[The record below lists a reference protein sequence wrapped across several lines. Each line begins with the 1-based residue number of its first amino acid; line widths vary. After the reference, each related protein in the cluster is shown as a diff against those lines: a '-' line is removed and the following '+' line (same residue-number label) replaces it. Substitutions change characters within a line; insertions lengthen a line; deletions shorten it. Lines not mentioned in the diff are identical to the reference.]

1 MSVAVV
7 DLLMPKLGLT
17 MTEGVVSQWSC
28 QPGGRFAPGDI
39 LLVVET
45 EKIANDVEATAS
57 GVLREILVP
66 EGETVPV
73 GEPIARWEPEDAS
86 KAAVA
91 PVSTETAAAPI
102 GREDGRQARDLPSRR
117 PEGARVVV
125 TPYARRLAAERGVD
139 LRSLTGLG
147 EGGRIRAAD
156 VLAASPKDEPDTS
169 SVPVAEAEPTFRGGG
184 TLVQPTGYQQ
194 SAARRLSAAKRDTPH
209 FYLSAEVDVG
219 ELLRLRQ
226 KLVSVGGIERLTL
239 TPFFLI
245 AMAQA
250 LREEPD
256 ANRVWSDA
264 GIVAFDTVD
273 VGMAVHTD
281 RGLLVPMVRDA
292 GSLTLRK
299 LAAEAS
305 RLTTRTRAG
314 DLSIDD
320 FGGGAATVSNGGMF
334 DVTYMSSIITPGQS
348 SILGVGS
355 VRSVFRP
362 DLEGRP
368 TLRQEIGL
376 VLSCDHR
383 VFDGVLGLRLLSRI
397 RGYLQDPLSLLIR

>member
-28 QPGGRFAPGDI
+28 QPGGRFAPGDV
-39 LLVVET
+39 LVVVET

-73 GEPIARWEPEDAS
+73 GAPIARWEPEGAV

-91 PVSTETAAAPI
+91 PVASQTAAAPT
-102 GREDGRQARDLPSRR
+102 GREEGRQVADLASQR
-117 PEGARVVV
+117 PAGARVVA
-125 TPYARRLAAERGVD
+125 TPYARRLAAERGID
-139 LRSLTGLG
+139 IPSIAGRGQ
-147 EGGRIRAAD
+147 GGRIRAAD
-156 VLAASPKDEPDTS
+156 VLAASANREPDAS
-169 SVPVAEAEPTFRGGG
+169 SVSVAEAEPTFRGGK
-184 TLVQPTGYQQ
+184 LVQPTGYQR

-219 ELLRLRQ
+219 ELLGLRK
-226 KLVSVGGIERLTL
+226 KLVSGGGIERLTL
-239 TPFFLI
+239 TPFFLL
-245 AMAQA
+245 ATAQA
-250 LREEPD
+250 LREEPN
-256 ANRVWSDA
+256 ANRVWCDD

-273 VGMAVHTD
+273 IGMAVHTHA
-281 RGLLVPMVRDA
+281 GLLVPMLRDA
-292 GSLTLRK
+292 GSLTLRRI
-299 LAAEAS
+299 AAEAS

-314 DLSIDD
+314 DLSLDD

-355 VRSVFRP
+355 VRRVFRP
-362 DLEGRP
+362 DVEGRP

>member
-73 GEPIARWEPEDAS
+73 GAPIARWEPDGAV
-86 KAAVA
+86 KAAAA
-91 PVSTETAAAPI
+91 PVSSQTAAAPT
-102 GREDGRQARDLPSRR
+102 GREEGRQVADLTSRR
-117 PEGARVVV
+117 PEGARVVA
-125 TPYARRLAAERGVD
+125 TPYARRLAAERGID
-139 LRSLTGLG
+139 IPSIAGRG

-156 VLAASPKDEPDTS
+156 VLAASANGEPDAPAV
-169 SVPVAEAEPTFRGGG
+169 SVPEAEPAFRGGG
-184 TLVQPTGYQQ
+184 KLVQPTGYQR

-219 ELLRLRQ
+219 ELLGLRQ
-226 KLVSVGGIERLTL
+226 KLVSGGGIERLTL
-239 TPFFLI
+239 TPLFLL

-250 LREEPD
+250 LREEPN
-256 ANRVWSDA
+256 ANRVWSDD

-273 VGMAVHTD
+273 VGLAVHTHV
-281 RGLLVPMVRDA
+281 GLLVPMLRDA
-292 GSLTLRK
+292 GSLTLRQI
-299 LAAEAS
+299 AAEAS

-314 DLSIDD
+314 DLSLDD
-320 FGGGAATVSNGGMF
+320 FGGGAATLSNGGMF

-362 DLEGRP
+362 DVEGRP
-368 TLRQEIGL
+368 ILRQEIGL